1 MAQNEFNVRRV
12 AFGHFTIPSNTGT
25 NTASVLSAD
34 CNVFIPKGAIVTGIK
49 YYCSGAITNVSAL
62 KNATINVA
70 VGTGAQALGT
80 NNAVASTL
88 LTAALPY
95 TQTLA
100 ATNGVVVS
108 VGGNLNVQL
117 ASSDSDRSA
126 LAGTADVYV
135 EYLYCSDRDI
145 T

>member
-1 MAQNEFNVRRV
+1 MANEFNIRRV
-12 AFGHFTIPSNTGT
+12 AFGNFTIPSNTSA

-34 CNVFIPKGAIVTGIK
+34 SNVFIPKGAIVTGIK
-49 YYCSGAITNVSAL
+49 YFCSGAITNVSAL
-62 KNATINVA
+62 KNATINCNV
-70 VGTGAQALGT
+70 GAQVLGT

-100 ATNGVVVS
+100 NTNGVYVS
-108 VGGNLNVQL
+108 VGGNLFVQL
-117 ASSDSDRSA
+117 AASDGDRSA
-126 LAGTADVYV
+126 IAGTADVYV
-135 EYLYCSDRDI
+135 EYLYCSDRDL